1 MKRKGQCRLRQIFA
15 FVLAASLL
23 LGFSPANTVGQENP
37 GIFSLPG
44 GSGVIT
50 LPGTIQNVEA
60 AALAKPALVSAVAK
74 SPTSVQVTWK
84 KVSKASGYYI
94 YRKLPSDK
102 KWKTVKT
109 ITKGT
114 AVTYTDTKLT
124 PGKQYMYTVRAYQ
137 TVNGKKNAGSYNT
150 KGIAAVTP
158 PEAVKLLKASG
169 KSGAIT
175 ITWQKAKGA
184 QGYMVYRKSGTSW
197 SRIKTISSAKTLS
210 YTDKTAK
217 AVPGVSYMV
226 RAYCKYNGKNTLG
239 GYQKAG
245 ISVPV
250 SSKEL
255 KTKPLM
261 DMKYSIVLRWEKL
274 EAATEYQI
282 WKGSS
287 PSALK
292 LYMTKKS
299 NEMWASNDYYRIND
313 NQFTDGQAV
322 YYQVTALT
330 KNGKLSSK
338 ILSVV
343 PGSSV
348 QELTP
353 ERMAALAWIVIDK
366 VTFGID
372 STGVAVEVNAI
383 DVGQD
388 GELHFCYQKNGEI
401 WYVKAGILNPDPEG
415 PPTCWHPSI
424 RNLERG
430 VSVYFETMGRTAPTE
445 TMVKSLDMEQVT
457 RLKNSFLKEDRYD
470 VNGGV

>member
-1 MKRKGQCRLRQIFA
+1 MREKSQYRLRRIFA
-15 FVLAASLL
+15 FALGVLLL
-23 LGFSPANTVGQENP
+23 LGVSPV
-37 GIFSLPG
+37 SSG
-44 GSGVIT
+44 GT
-50 LPGTIQNVEA
+50 ALPGTIQNVEA
-60 AALAKPALVSAVAK
+60 ASLAKPVLVSAKAK
-74 SPTSVQVTWK
+74 SPTAVQVTWK
-84 KVSKASGYYI
+84 KVTKANGYYI

-114 AVTYTDTKLT
+114 TVTYKDTKLM
-124 PGKQYMYTVRAYQ
+124 PGKQYIYTVRAYQ
-137 TVNGKKNAGSYNT
+137 IVKGKKTTGSYNT
-150 KGIAAVTP
+150 KGITAVTP
-158 PEAVKLLKASG
+158 PESVKLTKVGGKA
-169 KSGAIT
+169 GAIT
-175 ITWQKAKGA
+175 ITWQKARGA
-184 QGYMVYRKSGTSW
+184 QGYMVYRKAGASW
-197 SRIKTISSAKTLS
+197 SRIKTITSAKTVS
-210 YTDKTAK
+210 YTDKTTK
-217 AVPGVSYMV
+217 AAPGVAYMV

-239 GYQKAG
+239 GYQKNG
-245 ISVPV
+245 ISVPI
-250 SSKEL
+250 STKEL

-274 EAATEYQI
+274 ESATEYQI
-282 WKGSS
+282 WKGSKA
-287 PSALK
+287 SALK
-292 LYMTKKS
+292 LYLTKKS
-299 NEMWASNDYYRIND
+299 NELWTSNDYYRLND
-313 NQFTDGQAV
+313 NQFVDGQAV
-322 YYQVTALT
+322 YYQVTAVT

-338 ILSVV
+338 VLSVV

-372 STGVAVEVNAI
+372 STGVAVEVNSV

-388 GELHFCYQKNGEI
+388 GELHFCYQKNGEL

-430 VSVYFETMGRTAPTE
+430 VSIYFETMGKTAPTE
-445 TMVKSLDMEQVT
+445 TMVKSLDMGEVT
-457 RLKNSFLKEDRYD
+457 RLKNNFIREDRYD